1 MQYTQYKPPGVHAFD
16 IDGHPSKEKLKNV
29 VTTVII
35 CGRLVPGVTAYKRI
49 YFMNLLSNR
58 C

>member
-1 MQYTQYKPPGVHAFD
+1 MFD
-16 IDGHPSKEKLKNV
+16 VGHLSEEKLKNV

-35 CGRLVPGVTAYKRI
+35 CGRLVLGVTAYKRI
-49 YFMNLLSNR
+49 DFMNLLSNR

>member
-1 MQYTQYKPPGVHAFD
+1 MQYTQYAPLGVQAFD
-16 IDGHPSKEKLKNV
+16 VDGHLSKEKLKNV
-29 VTTVII
+29 GATVII

-49 YFMNLLSNR
+49 NFMNLLSNR